1 MFQRIHV
8 HIIPMPLIVGIVSD
22 QMLPLMTLPD
32 SALPGG
38 FAAIRPAFGLG
49 QCTREAALDQSPS
62 PAEIA
67 VIGWQVPHAM
77 QVIRQYQP
85 GLDSKTGDANAPASP
100 PRVTTGPA
108 VQWVVAVA
116 LRQIDRNEL
125 DCMIN
130 RAIDLY

>member
-38 FAAIRPAFGLG
+38 FAGIRPTFGLG
-49 QCTREAALDQSPS
+49 QCTRESALDQSPS

-85 GLDSKTGDANAPASP
+85 GLDSK
-100 PRVTTGPA
+100 RVTRTHPPHRLACQPVSRTNGSSP
-108 VQWVVAVA
+108 
-116 LRQIDRNEL
+116 
-125 DCMIN
+125 
-130 RAIDLY
+130 